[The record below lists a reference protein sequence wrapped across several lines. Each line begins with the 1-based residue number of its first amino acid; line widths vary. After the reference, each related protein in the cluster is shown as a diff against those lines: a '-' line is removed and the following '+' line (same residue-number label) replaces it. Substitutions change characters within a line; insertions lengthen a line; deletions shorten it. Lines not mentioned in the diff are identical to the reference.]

1 MEDRRERRQH
11 DRRTGVAF
19 LSLVA
24 ATNVIPW
31 MELLLGQTATA
42 EVLAPSEIRI
52 AIGTCFLALVL
63 LLGSW
68 LSGRNNPAPEKA
80 WLREPRRAGL
90 RFSIAAAVGNLILA
104 GVIQWL
110 GKRHALALPAEL
122 PLFAGAWYLVILPT
136 SLVAGFS
143 LGRAGRMTGRRKPR
157 S

>member
-1 MEDRRERRQH
+1 MEYSPVRRWY
-11 DRRTGVAF
+11 DRRTGIVL

-42 EVLAPSEIRI
+42 ELLAPSKISI

-68 LSGRNNPAPEKA
+68 FSGRRNPVPENA
-80 WLREPRRAGL
+80 WIKEPRRAGW
-90 RFSIAAAVGNLILA
+90 RFSIAAAAGNLILGGA
-104 GVIQWL
+104 MQWL
-110 GKRHALALPAEL
+110 GKRRALELPAEL
-122 PLFAGAWYLVILPT
+122 PIFAGAWYLLILPA

-143 LGRAGRMTGRRKPR
+143 LGRAGRMPGRRQTR
-157 S
+157 A